1 MRRLNSRKI
10 QRVNILLTF
19 FLSRLSIIIFLSG
32 ETENRE
38 SGESGEKSGER
49 GEKSGERGEKSGE
62 SGEKSGEKRRKAEKK
77 RRKSG
82 EKRRK
87 ADKKRRKAYKI
98 EKISFSQ
105 DGSCEGGEET
115 EAGQSAYV

>member
-87 ADKKRRKAYKI
+87 SGENEKKA
-98 EKISFSQ
+98 EKTLFSYFCLKLPKKLF
-105 DGSCEGGEET
+105 SLENNNFPPK
-115 EAGQSAYV
+115 